1 MQLRL
6 FKAWRRD
13 RRPDAYE
20 ASFLF
25 LIISTAV
32 AVFSRTVADPDLW
45 GHVKFGEDL
54 WLTGRITRPDPY
66 SYLTAN
72 QLWINHEW
80 LAEAIFYLAYAT
92 AGPPGLVTLKT
103 GISIIIVLLL
113 CFHLRRQGLTP
124 VRIGIV
130 LMLGAIILLPY
141 LALVR
146 PQAFTFLFFLL
157 VLLVIDELERGNFRC
172 LWAIPFMFAVWVNL
186 HGGFLAGMGILFVW
200 SAIHLSST
208 LTSKSS
214 LSGLFKV
221 SNLPYFLAPVFAV
234 LGSLLNPYGLELL
247 RFLLRTATGPRKD
260 ITEWQPLVLMSP
272 EGMIYLP
279 LLVVSLIGVLYSR
292 KQRRPAMVFLF
303 LVLCIMPHVASRHL
317 PLFAL
322 GALVLTAQHIAD
334 VWERH
339 MRVSTAGPSDA
350 SRSPFE
356 PWVTGLN
363 CILAILL
370 LGLSAQNFRCVPI
383 SPATANFPARAI
395 ALLKDSGLSGNL
407 VTHFGW
413 GEYALWHLGPRI
425 KVSVDGRRETVYPE
439 KIYNDSW
446 AFMLGLGD
454 WDAILKDGPADIVLV
469 GKQFQAF
476 NLMSLKRDWI
486 LVYED
491 SFAALFV
498 PNRSEIIKK
507 IRSTKVREFPSNGA
521 GLCFP

>member
-13 RRPDAYE
+13 RRLDAYE

-45 GHVKFGEDL
+45 GHVRFGEDL
-54 WLTGRITRPDPY
+54 WLTGKIIRPDPY

-80 LAEAIFYLAYAT
+80 LAEGIFYLAYAT
-92 AGPPGLVTLKT
+92 AGPLGLVVLKT
-103 GISIIIVLLL
+103 GISVIIVVLL
-113 CFHLRRQGLTP
+113 CVHLRRQGLSP
-124 VRIGIV
+124 VRVGTV

-157 VLLVIDELERGNFRC
+157 LLLIVSRLERGDYRW
-172 LWAIPFMFAVWVNL
+172 LWAIPFIFAVWVNM
-186 HGGFLAGMGILFVW
+186 HGGFLAGIGILLLW
-200 SAIHLSST
+200 SAIHLSSI

-214 LSGLFKV
+214 PRVLFNA
-221 SNLPYFLAPVFAV
+221 SNLPYFFAPLFAV
-234 LGSLLNPYGLELL
+234 VGTLLNPYGPELL

-260 ITEWQPLVLMSP
+260 IAEWQPLVLMSP

-292 KQRRPAMVFLF
+292 KERRPAMVFLF

-322 GALVLTAQHIAD
+322 GALVLTAEHIAD

-339 MRVSTAGPSDA
+339 SPGSAAGSSDA
-350 SRSPFE
+350 PRSLFK
-356 PWVTGLN
+356 PWATGLN

-370 LGLSAQNFRCVPI
+370 LGLSAQNFHCIPI

-395 ALLKDSGLSGNL
+395 ALLRDSGLSGNL

-413 GEYALWHLGPRI
+413 ENTLYGTSA
-425 KVSVDGRRETVYPE
+425 RELRSPSMVAE
-439 KIYNDSW
+439 KPST
-446 AFMLGLGD
+446 
-454 WDAILKDGPADIVLV
+454 
-469 GKQFQAF
+469 
-476 NLMSLKRDWI
+476 LKRFTTI
-486 LVYED
+486 AGLLCLV
-491 SFAALFV
+491 
-498 PNRSEIIKK
+498 SEIGT
-507 IRSTKVREFPSNGA
+507 RS
-521 GLCFP
+521 